1 MREQRTKVTL
11 SAKQAFG
18 EWCRNNLMLDLLPRH
33 LELVRSKPCAVSS
46 RLSLGLLSLPL
57 LTLPLNVAP
66 YHLDQSVSHVNALKS
81 TGSLKDVTDISRQPQ
96 VNGAHAFS
104 HGVALEIAALASSA
118 FAALIQAGLYRWGIL
133 PELPA

>member
-1 MREQRTKVTL
+1 MIITPQM
-11 SAKQAFG
+11 
-18 EWCRNNLMLDLLPRH
+18 MLDLLPRH

-81 TGSLKDVTDISRQPQ
+81 TGSLESITQFSRQSQ
-96 VNGAHAFS
+96 VNGAHGFGWGHNWGS
-104 HGVALEIAALASSA
+104 SRGVALAIAALIRVLSRAIRTSVAITAWALHRASTIWSA
-118 FAALIQAGLYRWGIL
+118 RMYQ
-133 PELPA
+133 